1 MATTEN
7 MKSDRQGTPGVTHG
21 ISQAL
26 LRSEIGFWRELI
38 ESCQESDPPDAIE
51 RMRYALAL
59 AESKLAR
66 PPSNV
71 YHLDVNKLSGQD
83 KHGTR

>member
-7 MKSDRQGTPGVTHG
+7 MKSDWQGAAAVQYG

-26 LRSEIGFWRELI
+26 LQSEIGFWRELI
-38 ESCQESDPPDAIE
+38 ESCQQTDPPDSIE
-51 RMRYALAL
+51 RMRHALAL

-71 YHLDVNKLSGQD
+71 YHLDDARGVRK
-83 KHGTR
+83 

>member
-7 MKSDRQGTPGVTHG
+7 MKSDRQGATGVQHG
-21 ISQAL
+21 IGQAL
-26 LRSEIGFWRELI
+26 LQSEIGFWRELI
-38 ESCQESDPPDAIE
+38 ESCQETEPPDRVE

-71 YHLDVNKLSGQD
+71 YHLDEVRGEPK
-83 KHGTR
+83 

>member
-7 MKSDRQGTPGVTHG
+7 MKSDRQGAAGVQHG

-26 LRSEIGFWRELI
+26 LQSEIGFWRELI
-38 ESCQESDPPDAIE
+38 ESCQETDPPDSIE
-51 RMRYALAL
+51 RMRHALAL

-71 YHLDVNKLSGQD
+71 YHLDDARGVCE
-83 KHGTR
+83 

>member
-7 MKSDRQGTPGVTHG
+7 IKSDSQGTTDVQHG
-21 ISQAL
+21 ISEAL

-38 ESCQESDPPDAIE
+38 ESCQETEPPDHVE

-71 YHLDVNKLSGQD
+71 YHLDESRRVLK
-83 KHGTR
+83 

>member
-7 MKSDRQGTPGVTHG
+7 MKSDTQGATGVRHG
-21 ISQAL
+21 ISEAL
-26 LRSEIGFWRELI
+26 LRSEIGFWREMI
-38 ESCQESDPPDAIE
+38 DSCQESDPPDGIE

-66 PPSNV
+66 PPPNI
-71 YHLDVNKLSGQD
+71 YHLDDARGDCK
-83 KHGTR
+83 

>member
-1 MATTEN
+1 MQGATSVE
-7 MKSDRQGTPGVTHG
+7 RG

-38 ESCQESDPPDAIE
+38 DTCQESESPDNVE

-59 AESKLAR
+59 AESRLSKN
-66 PPSNV
+66 PS
-71 YHLDVNKLSGQD
+71 YIYRLD
-83 KHGTR
+83 R

>member
-1 MATTEN
+1 V
-7 MKSDRQGTPGVTHG
+7 QLG
-21 ISQAL
+21 IGEAL

-38 ESCQESDPPDAIE
+38 ESCQETDPPDSIE
-51 RMRYALAL
+51 RMRHALAL

-71 YHLDVNKLSGQD
+71 YHLDDVRGV
-83 KHGTR
+83 RE

>member
-7 MKSDRQGTPGVTHG
+7 IKSDRQGTTGATHG

-38 ESCQESDPPDAIE
+38 ESCQESNPPDSIE

-59 AESKLAR
+59 AESKLVQTR
-66 PPSNV
+66 SNV
-71 YHLDVNKLSGQD
+71 YHLDEVRGV
-83 KHGTR
+83 HE

>member
-7 MKSDRQGTPGVTHG
+7 MKSDRQGAAAVQHG

-26 LRSEIGFWRELI
+26 LQSEIGFWRELI
-38 ESCQESDPPDAIE
+38 ESCQEKDSPDSIE

-71 YHLDVNKLSGQD
+71 YHLDDMRGV
-83 KHGTR
+83 RE

>member
-7 MKSDRQGTPGVTHG
+7 IYSAGQGAADVQHG
-21 ISQAL
+21 ISEAL
-26 LRSEIGFWRELI
+26 LRSEIGFWREMI
-38 ESCQESDPPDAIE
+38 ETCRETDPPDSIE

-59 AESKLAR
+59 AESKLSR

-71 YHLDVNKLSGQD
+71 YHLDEARGVSK
-83 KHGTR
+83 